1 MNSNIA
7 WQTDQSGAITGVHT
21 TLRGT
26 EVLNMP
32 LLNRG
37 TAFSQ
42 EERDFLMLNGLLP
55 PHIVTR
61 EQQVSRLYA
70 VYCEQPDDLAKHNFL
85 RQLQDRNEMLFYS
98 LTEAHTAEMM
108 PILYTPTVA
117 HGCSQFSRLYTKPRG
132 LFLSYPQRHRMR
144 QMLESR
150 PFQDVDVIVVTD
162 GERVL
167 GIGDQ
172 GVGGMGIPI
181 GKLAIY
187 SLLGGIHPSR
197 TLPIVLDVG
206 TNNPELHKDPFYL
219 GWRHERLG
227 ESEYFDF
234 VDEFVEAVKQTM
246 PHVLLQ
252 WEDFARR
259 HARPILDRYRNHL
272 CTFNDDIQGTA
283 AVVLGAIFAALN
295 SSRQRMR
302 DQRIVIVGAGG
313 AGTGIADYLLQTMLE
328 DGLSPVE
335 ARRQIFLQDAEGLVR
350 AEDPRLSVEQRNFAQ
365 PAAALQA
372 WPAPLDDDRT
382 SWSLYEVVE
391 YARPTILIGV
401 STQSGLFSQP
411 IVESMARHN
420 VRPILF
426 PLSNPT
432 SCAEGVPAE
441 IVEWSDGRALVATGA
456 PFAPVQHAGRTIPIA
471 QVNNFYIFPGVG
483 LGVAAV
489 RASRVTDAMLLAAAR
504 ALGTCSP
511 TASDP
516 DAPLLPAIEQ
526 MQEAAIVIA
535 VAVAQQA
542 ITEGLDGDPAP
553 IPLTTQ
559 QLEERIRRRIWRPG
573 YPKLVMDTSTV
584 V

>member
-1 MNSNIA
+1 MNRNIE
-7 WQTDQSGAITGVHT
+7 WETDRHGAISGVRT

-37 TAFSQ
+37 TAFVQ
-42 EERDFLMLNGLLP
+42 AQRDALMLNGLLP

-61 EQQVSRLYA
+61 EEQIERLYRA
-70 VYCEQPDDLAKHNFL
+70 YSDQSDDLAKHNFL

-98 LTEAHTAEMM
+98 LAEAHTAEMM

-117 HGCSQFSRLYTKPRG
+117 LGCSQFSRLYTKPRG

-150 PFQDVDVIVVTD
+150 PFADVDVIVVTD

-181 GKLAIY
+181 GKLSIY
-187 SLLGGIHPSR
+187 SLLGGIHPAR

-206 TNNPELHKDPFYL
+206 TNNPELHKDPFYV
-219 GWRHERLG
+219 GWRHERIG
-227 ESEYFDF
+227 EEDYFAF
-234 VDEFVEAVKQTM
+234 VDAFVDAVRATM

-259 HARPILDRYRNHL
+259 HARPLLDRYRDEL

-283 AVVLGAIFAALN
+283 AVVLGAIYAALQ
-295 SSRQRMR
+295 SSGQRMCE
-302 DQRIVIVGAGG
+302 QRVVIVGAGG
-313 AGTGIADYLLQTMLE
+313 AGTGIADYLLQAMRD
-328 DGLSPVE
+328 DGLSEQE
-335 ARRQIFLQDAEGLVR
+335 AKRRLFLQDAEGLVR
-350 AEDPRLSVEQRNFAQ
+350 AENPGLSLAQRRFAQ
-365 PAAALQA
+365 AAVALEA
-372 WPAPLDDDRT
+372 WPWPEDEAGT
-382 SWSLYEVVE
+382 SWSLREVVE
-391 YARPTILIGV
+391 YARPTVLIGV
-401 STQSGLFSQP
+401 STQPGLFSRP
-411 IVESMARHN
+411 VVEAMARHN
-420 VRPILF
+420 ARPILF

-441 IVEWSDGRALVATGA
+441 ILEWSDGRALVATGA
-456 PFAPVQHAGRTIPIA
+456 PFAPVAINGRMIPIA

-489 RASRVTDAMLLAAAR
+489 RARRVTDGMLLAAAR
-504 ALGTCSP
+504 ALGECSP
-511 TASDP
+511 AARDAE
-516 DAPLLPAIEQ
+516 APLLPAIED
-526 MQEAAIVIA
+526 MQEAAVTIA
-535 VAVAQQA
+535 VAVARA
-542 ITEGLDGDPAP
+542 ALDEGLAAWEDAGS
-553 IPLTTQ
+553 
-559 QLEERIRRRIWRPG
+559 LEQRIRRRIWRPG
-573 YPKLVMDTSTV
+573 YPEMVIDDARCT
-584 V
+584 

>member
-1 MNSNIA
+1 MNENIR
-7 WQTDQSGAITGVHT
+7 WLTDSHGFVYGVAT

-26 EVLNMP
+26 EILNMP

-42 EERDFLMLNGLLP
+42 ELRDDFALNGLLP

-61 EQQVSRLYA
+61 EQQIERLYSA
-70 VYCEQPDDLAKHNFL
+70 YCGHADDLAKHNFL
-85 RQLQDRNEMLFYS
+85 RQLQDRNEVLFYS
-98 LTEAHTAEMM
+98 LVEQHTAEMM

-117 HGCSQFSRLYTKPRG
+117 LGCSQFSRLYTKPRG

-150 PFQDVDVIVVTD
+150 PFGEIDVIVVTD

-206 TNNPELHKDPFYL
+206 TNNPGLHRDPFYL
-219 GWRHERLG
+219 GWRHERIG
-227 ESEYFDF
+227 EEEYFAF
-234 VDEFVEAVKQTM
+234 VDLFVDAVKETM

-259 HARPILDRYRNHL
+259 HARPILDRYRDAL

-283 AVVLGAIFAALN
+283 AVVLGAVYAALRSN
-295 SSRQRMR
+295 ARQMR

-313 AGTGIADYLLQTMLE
+313 AGTGIAAYLLQAMCE
-328 DGLSPVE
+328 DGLSE
-335 ARRQIFLQDAEGLVR
+335 DDARARFYLQDVDGLIR
-350 AEDPRLSVEQRNFAQ
+350 AENPSLTEAQRNFAQ
-365 PAAALQA
+365 PASALRS
-372 WPAPLDDDRT
+372 WPAPSDGASNWTLR
-382 SWSLYEVVE
+382 EVVE
-391 YARPTILIGV
+391 NARPSILIGV
-401 STQSGLFSQP
+401 STQPNLFSREV
-411 IVESMARHN
+411 VEAMLPHTDH
-420 VRPILF
+420 PILF

-432 SCAEGVPAE
+432 SCAEGVPAD
-441 IVEWSDGRALVATGA
+441 ILEWSHGKAMVATGA
-456 PFAPVQHAGRTIPIA
+456 PFAPVQLGDTTIPIA

-483 LGVAAV
+483 QGVAAV
-489 RASRVTDAMLLAAAR
+489 RATRVTDGMMLAAAR
-504 ALGTCSP
+504 ALGECSP
-511 TASDP
+511 AIRTKG
-516 DAPLLPAIEQ
+516 APLLPGIEQ
-526 MQEAAIVIA
+526 MQEAAIKIA
-535 VAVAQQA
+535 VAVAERAVQ
-542 ITEGLDGDPAP
+542 EGLTEETESAD
-553 IPLTTQ
+553 
-559 QLEERIRRRIWRPG
+559 LEERIRRRIWRPA
-573 YPKLVMDTSTV
+573 YPELIVEEQDCP
-584 V
+584 

>member
-1 MNSNIA
+1 VNENIR
-7 WQTDQSGAITGVHT
+7 WLTDGHGAVSGVAT

-26 EVLNMP
+26 EILNMP

-42 EERDFLMLNGLLP
+42 ELRDAFALNGLLP

-61 EQQVSRLYA
+61 AQQIARLYT
-70 VYCEQPDDLAKHNFL
+70 VYCEQADDLRKHNFL
-85 RQLQDRNEMLFYS
+85 RQLQDRNEVLFYS
-98 LTEAHTAEMM
+98 LVEEHTAEMM

-117 HGCSQFSRLYTKPRG
+117 LGCSQFSRLYTKPRG

-150 PFQDVDVIVVTD
+150 PFRDIDVIVVTD

-206 TNNPELHKDPFYL
+206 TNNPALHGDPFYL
-219 GWRHERLG
+219 GWRHERIG
-227 ESEYFDF
+227 EDEYFAF
-234 VDEFVEAVKQTM
+234 VDEFVEAVKATM

-259 HARPILDRYRNHL
+259 HARPILDRYRDAL

-283 AVVLGAIFAALN
+283 AVVLGAVYAALG
-295 SSRQRMR
+295 SSGKRMR
-302 DQRIVIVGAGG
+302 DQTVVIVGAGS
-313 AGTGIADYLLQTMLE
+313 AGTGIAAYLMQAMRE
-328 DGLSPVE
+328 DGLHE
-335 ARRQIFLQDAEGLVR
+335 AEAGRRFFLQDVDGLLR
-350 AEDPRLSVEQRNFAQ
+350 AENPSLTEAQRNFAQ
-365 PAAALQA
+365 PADALSA
-372 WPAPLDDDRT
+372 WPAPGDAARNWTLR
-382 SWSLYEVVE
+382 EVVD

-401 STQSGLFSQP
+401 STQPNLFSREV
-411 IVESMARHN
+411 VEAMLRHTD
-420 VRPILF
+420 RPILF

-441 IVEWSDGRALVATGA
+441 ILEWSEGRALVATGA
-456 PFAPVQHAGRTIPIA
+456 PFAPVQLGETTIPIA

-483 LGVAAV
+483 LGVASV
-489 RASRVTDAMLLAAAR
+489 RATRVTDGMMLAAAR
-504 ALGTCSP
+504 ALGACSP
-511 TASDP
+511 AIRTAG
-516 DAPLLPAIEQ
+516 APLLPAIEA
-526 MQEAAIVIA
+526 MQEAAISIA
-535 VAVAQQA
+535 VAVAERA
-542 ITEGLDGDPAP
+542 VEEGLTEQKTPDE
-553 IPLTTQ
+553 
-559 QLEERIRRRIWRPG
+559 LEAHIRCRIWRPE
-573 YPKLVMDTSTV
+573 YPELLAEENACPSVF
-584 V
+584 